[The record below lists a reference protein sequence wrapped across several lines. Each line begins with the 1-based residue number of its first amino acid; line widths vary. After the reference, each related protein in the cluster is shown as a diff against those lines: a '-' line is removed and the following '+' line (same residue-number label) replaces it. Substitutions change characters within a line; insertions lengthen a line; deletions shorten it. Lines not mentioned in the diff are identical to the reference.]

1 MPCRRRSAAQEYARI
16 ELQLLESE
24 RKGGRQGPTKVTATP
39 AYSVER
45 TMEDAFSR
53 YENYL
58 QRRKNAVDSSA
69 SFVREQRYLS
79 EQAEL
84 LKHEESRRRAMEMRA
99 YLERQM
105 HDKMHAKAAAKL
117 ETRHDD
123 LVRDGVAI
131 STLPMENRCVT

>member
-1 MPCRRRSAAQEYARI
+1 MEFQQRELQKKQLEQQEYARI
-16 ELQLLESE
+16 ELQMLESE
-24 RKGGRQGPTKVTATP
+24 RKGGRQGPTRVTAVP
-39 AYSVER
+39 QYSVER

-53 YENYL
+53 YENSL
-58 QRRKNAVDSSA
+58 QRRKAAVDSSA

-105 HDKMHAKAAAKL
+105 HDKTAAKL
-117 ETRHDD
+117 EARHDD
-123 LVRDGVAI
+123 LVRDGVTI
-131 STLPMENRCVT
+131 STLPVENNI